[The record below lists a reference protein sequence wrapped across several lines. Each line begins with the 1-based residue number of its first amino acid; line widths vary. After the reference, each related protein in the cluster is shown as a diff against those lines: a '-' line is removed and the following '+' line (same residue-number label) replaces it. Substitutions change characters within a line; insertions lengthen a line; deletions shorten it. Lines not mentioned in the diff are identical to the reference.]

1 MTDPGLAGVAP
12 APAPSKWRHRLRVA
26 LALIVVVPILTL
38 SLYTWSA
45 LHWSYSKG
53 ERSGVLQKFSE
64 KGWICKTWEG
74 ELAMTTVPGTAPV
87 LWNFTVRSDSIA
99 AQVSE
104 MVGHEGR
111 MVLTYEEHRGVP
123 TKCFG
128 DTRYYVV
135 GVRMVK

>member
-1 MTDPGLAGVAP
+1 MTDPGLAGAAP
-12 APAPSKWRHRLRVA
+12 APAPTKWRHRVRVA
-26 LALIVVVPILTL
+26 LALVVLVPAL
-38 SLYTWSA
+38 SFALYTWSA

-64 KGWICKTWEG
+64 KGWLCKTWEG

-87 LWNFTVRSDSIA
+87 LWNFTVRNDSIA